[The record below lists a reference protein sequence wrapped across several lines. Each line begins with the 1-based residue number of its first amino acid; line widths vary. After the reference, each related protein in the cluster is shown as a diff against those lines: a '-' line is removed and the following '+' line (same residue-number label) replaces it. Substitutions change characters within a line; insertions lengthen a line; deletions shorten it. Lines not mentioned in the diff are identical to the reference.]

1 MIEIPNV
8 RKKKLKPRRKFTKR
22 GEKPLYVLEDFKPK
36 TITTASIKCE
46 SIDGTLRNA
55 RQLAMVWRGVVP
67 RAEIHIR
74 RGHRVV
80 IKTHNPIDTYKALY
94 FYGRFLKRSG
104 R

>member
-8 RKKKLKPRRKFTKR
+8 CKKKLNPRRKFTKR
-22 GEKPLYVLEDFKPK
+22 EEKPLYVLEDFKPK

-67 RAEIHIR
+67 R
-74 RGHRVV
+74 V
-80 IKTHNPIDTYKALY
+80 
-94 FYGRFLKRSG
+94 
-104 R
+104 